1 MLQQFT
7 VENFLSFRN
16 REVLNLMP
24 GRGSKKK
31 EHKVEPVKGE
41 WILKTAS
48 MFGSNASGKS
58 NFVEALDLA
67 KRLVVIGTPAETPI
81 EYRPFRLCSETKK
94 SDTTFTFLIL
104 TEGKKYE
111 YGFSYNAEQIT
122 HEWLHLITR
131 KSRYMVFNR
140 NGLSQEFQL
149 PYLHKLNPKEE
160 ERQFLS
166 FFAKATPA
174 RQLFLHEV
182 ISRNLSDNVSNIE
195 DLNAVKVW
203 FIDTLKVL
211 FPGTPY
217 KQGGML
223 KAVNDENLKEG
234 FAELLKYFDTGIEG
248 VDLKDVEFDKLGIP
262 QDLYQLIKADLSK
275 STKAEAFGSLSFGN
289 DLFLITYS
297 DGQIQAK
304 KLTTRHKCMDN
315 EEVEY
320 FSLVD
325 ESDGTQRIFDYIPL
339 ILDLIQGDKVFVID
353 EMERSLHPALMRKL
367 MELFFKYSNGICAQL
382 IFTTH
387 ESTLMDQDL
396 LRRDEI
402 WLMEKTREGVSSF
415 KRLDEKFS
423 LRFDKELERSY
434 LKGLFGGVPQFG
446 NENAIL
452 KLRMLLNIEKA
463 PATHTVTEAVSD

>member
-7 VENFLSFRN
+7 VQNFLSFRN
-16 REVLNLMP
+16 REVLNMQP
-24 GRGSKKK
+24 GRGSRKK

-41 WILKTAS
+41 WILKTAAL
-48 MFGSNASGKS
+48 FGPNAAGKS

-67 KRLVVIGTPAETPI
+67 KRLVLVGTPAETPI
-81 EYRPFRLCSETKK
+81 EYRPFRLCAESRR
-94 SDTTFTFLIL
+94 SDTTFTFTIL
-104 TEGKKYE
+104 AEGKKYE
-111 YGFSYNAEQIT
+111 YGFSYNAEQIS
-122 HEWLHLITR
+122 HEWLYLLTR
-131 KSRYMVFNR
+131 KTKYTVFER
-140 NGLSQEFQL
+140 FTEKQEFQL
-149 PYLHKLNPKEE
+149 NQLLRLNPKEE
-160 ERQFLS
+160 ERQFLT

-182 ISRNLSDNVSNIE
+182 ISRNLGDNVSNIE
-195 DLNAVKVW
+195 DLNAVKDW

-234 FAELLKYFDTGIEG
+234 FAELLRYFDTGIEG

-289 DLFLITYS
+289 NLFLITYY
-297 DGQIQAK
+297 GQIQAK
-304 KLTTRHKCMDN
+304 KLTTRHKCMDD
-315 EEVEY
+315 EEIEY

-325 ESDGTQRIFDYIPL
+325 ESDGTQHIFDYIPL

-367 MELFFKYSNGICAQL
+367 MELFFKYSNGICTQL

-387 ESTLMDQDL
+387 ESTLMDQEL

-402 WLMEKTREGVSSF
+402 WLMEKSKDGVSSF
-415 KRLDEKFS
+415 ERLDEKFS

-434 LKGLFGGVPQFG
+434 LKGLFGGVPKFG
-446 NENAIL
+446 SESVIL
-452 KLRMLLNIEKA
+452 RLRSLLNRQ
-463 PATHTVTEAVSD
+463 